1 VVVFR
6 YKAFISYSWA
16 DAAWGKWLHHAVETY
31 RTPKALIGTAGRHG
45 PVPARLFP
53 LFKDREEEAAGA
65 SIGAAVESAL
75 GDSEFLIVVC
85 SPRSA
90 QSRWVNHELAWFKT
104 HRDPAKILALIV
116 DGEPGEAG
124 NECFPAALTHRV
136 TPGLAITGEQED
148 APLAADARDSGDGKR
163 GARLKLVAA
172 MLGVGLDDLVRR
184 DARRRARIRTF
195 ATAGACTIAAMM
207 SVLAWNAS
215 VARDEALF
223 QRNESQDLTEFMLTD
238 LRGKLDE
245 VGRLDILET
254 VGKRLMA
261 SYDKQDL
268 ARLDADAL
276 GRRARVQLLLGEIE
290 NSRGNLAAALKAYQ
304 SAAATTAELLVR
316 DPDEPQ
322 RLFDHAQSL
331 YWVGYIAWQRGDL
344 DAARK
349 QFEGYDRMADGLL
362 AIDPNDPKWQQ
373 EKSYALSNLGTV
385 AADRGDPDTAARHF
399 ATGLAI
405 DRRIFQRFPTDE
417 TAQLNYGGSLSWS
430 ARVAAR
436 RYAFGEAEAL
446 YREGVGVFERALAAD
461 PRNFTLLAQLVPI
474 SFNHAKTLGDL
485 GRYDEA
491 ATRGTQAISLAQR
504 LAAQDPANTQ
514 YLEYLTWAN
523 LYQAEILRR
532 SGDRAGAIFHHDAAL
547 RTLGQVRAK
556 DLAKARWP
564 QRTRQDADLLIANL
578 ARDRGNQAEAISR
591 FQALVAAIGQVD
603 RQIANAETRATL
615 VTAHAALAALT
626 AERSHWQAIITVFDS
641 SPGRP
646 TAQAAEALA
655 RARIA
660 TGDRAGGEA
669 LLQELR
675 AGGFALSASRPP

>member
-1 VVVFR
+1 MFR

-16 DAAWGKWLHHAVETY
+16 DAAWGKWLHHAIETY
-31 RTPKALIGTAGRHG
+31 RTPRALIGTDGRHG
-45 PVPARLFP
+45 PVPARLYP

-65 SIGAAVESAL
+65 SIGEAVEAAL
-75 GDSEFLIVVC
+75 GNSEFLIVVC

-116 DGEPGEAG
+116 DGEPGEAD

-136 TPGLAITGEQED
+136 TTALAVTDQPED

-195 ATAGACTIAAMM
+195 ATAGACTIAAVM

-268 ARLDADAL
+268 ASLDADAL

-290 NSRGNLAAALKAYQ
+290 NSRGNLAAALKTYQ
-304 SAAATTAELLVR
+304 SAAATTAELLAR

-344 DAARK
+344 DAARR
-349 QFEGYDRMADGLL
+349 QFEGYDALADRLL

-405 DRRIFQRFPTDE
+405 DRRIFQRFPADE

-446 YREGVGVFERALAAD
+446 YREGVGVFEQALAAD

-474 SFNHAKTLGDL
+474 SFNHAKALGDL
-485 GRYDEA
+485 GRYDQA
-491 ATRGTQAISLAQR
+491 AARGAQAISLAQR
-504 LAAQDPANTQ
+504 LAAQDPTNTQ

-523 LYQAEILRR
+523 LYQAEILRLR
-532 SGDRAGAIFHHDAAL
+532 GDRAGAIFHHDAVRRAL
-547 RTLGQVRAK
+547 GEVRAK

-564 QRTRQDADLLIANL
+564 QRARQDADLLL
-578 ARDRGNQAEAISR
+578 AALASDLGNRAEAIGR
-591 FQALVAAIGQVD
+591 FEALVASIGQVD
-603 RQIANAETRATL
+603 REIANGETRATL
-615 VTAHAALAALT
+615 VTAHAALAELT
-626 AERSHWQAIITVFDS
+626 DEQRHWQAIIAVFAAS
-641 SPGRP
+641 EGRP
-646 TAQAAEALA
+646 TARAAAALA

-669 LLQELR
+669 LLQQLR
-675 AGGFALSASRPP
+675 AGGFALATGRPP